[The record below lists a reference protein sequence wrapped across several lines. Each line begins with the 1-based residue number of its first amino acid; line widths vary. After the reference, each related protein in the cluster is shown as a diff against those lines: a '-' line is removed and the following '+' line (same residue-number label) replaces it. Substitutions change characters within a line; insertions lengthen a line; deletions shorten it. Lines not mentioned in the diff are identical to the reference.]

1 MPSSVCET
9 YPGICEKSRLKYP
22 RPPRL
27 LRAAN
32 QNLRGAPRPISF
44 APVAISLTVESESAS
59 AIRIGSAISML
70 GLLVLAAY
78 AGTTAVAG
86 ILAGGFDGQL
96 IEASSN
102 LW

>member
-32 QNLRGAPRPISF
+32 QNLPGAPRPISF
-44 APVAISLTVESESAS
+44 APAAISLTVESESVS
-59 AIRIGSAISML
+59 AVRIGSAISML
-70 GLLVLAAY
+70 GLLILAAH
-78 AGTTAVAG
+78 AGLTAAAG
-86 ILAGGFDGQL
+86 ILAGGLDGLL
-96 IEASSN
+96 IEASSI